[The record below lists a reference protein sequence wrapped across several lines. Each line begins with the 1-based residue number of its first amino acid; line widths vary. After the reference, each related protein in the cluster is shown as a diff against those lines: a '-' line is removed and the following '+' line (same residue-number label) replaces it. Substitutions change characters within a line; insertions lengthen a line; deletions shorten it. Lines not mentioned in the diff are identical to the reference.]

1 MNARRVAP
9 TTSTPSELGAAHGS
23 VMWLAGVKTESMIH
37 YACCG
42 STVSKPGWTPY
53 AAMAERYRRWQAEK
67 IAHAAAKAWSSL
79 ENGAPCVITEENAFR
94 DGGMNCECLNAAD
107 QATASGR
114 HG

>member
-1 MNARRVAP
+1 
-9 TTSTPSELGAAHGS
+9 
-23 VMWLAGVKTESMIH
+23 MWLAGVKTESMIH

-94 DGGMNCECLNAAD
+94 RVVDCGVTANAAD